1 MRKTTA
7 FGLALALAG
16 GAFALTMLKDPP
28 QSVASHPG
36 AASVKPAALQV
47 PTGIPTG
54 VAGPLPYPHEF
65 EDGVL
70 SARDAGTKVV
80 QFPDPAGSISD
91 GDCRVPAGQ
100 LTLQSDGT
108 GVFKERIFSVGGTP
122 TFQFRFHY
130 YDQQWAPLISVPHDS
145 VGEGLSELISFQI
158 PEEMTVLEDE
168 QPVRF

>member
-1 MRKTTA
+1 
-7 FGLALALAG
+7 
-16 GAFALTMLKDPP
+16 MLKDPP

-36 AASVKPAALQV
+36 AASVKQAAVQV

-54 VAGPLPYPHEF
+54 VLGGSPYGHGL

-70 SARDAGTKVV
+70 SARDVGTKVV
-80 QFPDPAGSISD
+80 QFPDPTGSISD

-130 YDQQWAPLISVPHDS
+130 YDQQL
-145 VGEGLSELISFQI
+145 
-158 PEEMTVLEDE
+158 
-168 QPVRF
+168 